1 MALMFFSS
9 LSFNNYQYVMTLIS
23 CKPLSNLPQIV
34 MLLYLQILHMY
45 LPYVLSFQ
53 NNHYTTTTKKK
64 MVSSKYHLI
73 STVLMCPL
81 FPCIFKTLLIH
92 RFLLGFPFPSLP
104 PTFSS
109 SQSLLLFCFCC

>member
-1 MALMFFSS
+1 MIRNSVMNPNFPS

-34 MLLYLQILHMY
+34 MLLYLQILHVY

-64 MVSSKYHLI
+64 I
-73 STVLMCPL
+73 SD
-81 FPCIFKTLLIH
+81 
-92 RFLLGFPFPSLP
+92 
-104 PTFSS
+104 TF
-109 SQSLLLFCFCC
+109 